1 MIVCPNCGAANN
13 EGSRFCINCGGALP
27 EMQPVQP
34 QEQQQQPVYQQ
45 PVYQQPVYQEP
56 IYQQPI
62 QPMYIQPE
70 THPVQSEPAAQK
82 NGFCTA
88 GFVLS
93 LLGIFLL
100 GTTSLFGLIFS
111 IVGLISSNK
120 KNQSGKGKA
129 VAGIVMSG
137 LTIITAILVYIF
149 SVSNAFGDYFDRA
162 TDSTRST
169 RSTRTTTEETVDD
182 DSPDYEKM
190 ISKYNWITTGDG
202 SYMVFNRKNKTF
214 TYYMTYLDTSDNYY
228 SGHYTIYYGKE
239 AFNYITKD
247 LSDLGITKDEL
258 RQIIRS
264 NDMYDEDNLI
274 LICCDHEEKIT
285 GGTSQDAEPWT
296 IHYCGFYLQSD
307 QNGKTMDVLD
317 LTNME
322 AASYI
327 TFIREDQYSDYID
340 NLPTNPTTDTSAT
353 YMTEQTE
360 QTENTTSANEN
371 IVGDSISG
379 TITLTQGT
387 WDYWYE
393 ADDMDDFYTSRH
405 QRINRDTATIF
416 CVSVLAGSYDAG
428 SAKTYAEYYKSN
440 MESDG
445 GFFNTT
451 MEQTTMAG
459 YTAYTVT
466 GQYQDGMYLTIW
478 YFVDKNNRLHYI
490 SVEYL
495 GSDKASYEMVRD
507 TYRLD

>member
-13 EGSRFCINCGGALP
+13 EGSRFCNNCGGALP

-34 QEQQQQPVYQQ
+34 QEQQQQTVYQQ
-45 PVYQQPVYQEP
+45 QVYQEP
-56 IYQQPI
+56 VYQQPI
-62 QPMYIQPE
+62 QPMYIQTE
-70 THPVQSEPAAQK
+70 TQPVQSEPALQK

-129 VAGIVMSG
+129 IAGIVMSCLMI
-137 LTIITAILVYIF
+137 LTVILFVVF
-149 SVSNAFGDYFDRA
+149 SRSNAFVDLFDLS
-162 TDSTRST
+162 TDPTKST
-169 RSTRTTTEETVDD
+169 RSTRTTTEATVDD
-182 DSPDYEKM
+182 DTPDYEKM

-214 TYYMTYLDTSDNYY
+214 TYYLTYLDTSDNYY

-258 RQIIRS
+258 RQIIRN

-274 LICCDHEEKIT
+274 LICCDHEEKVT
-285 GGTSQDAEPWT
+285 DGTNQDVDPWT

-307 QNGKTMDVLD
+307 KNGKTMDVLD

-327 TFIREDQYSDYID
+327 TFVREDQYSDLID
-340 NLPTNPTTDTSAT
+340 TRPTTDTSAT
-353 YMTEQTE
+353 YTTEQTE
-360 QTENTTSANEN
+360 QTRQTENTTSANEN
-371 IVGDSISG
+371 IVGDSLSG

-387 WDYWYE
+387 WDYWHE
-393 ADDMDDFYTSRH
+393 ADGMDSYYDSRH
-405 QRINRDTATIF
+405 QRINRDTQTIF
-416 CVSVLAGSYDAG
+416 CVSVLAGNYDAG
-428 SAKTYAEYYKSN
+428 SAKTYAELIKSN

-445 GFFNTT
+445 FFNTSL
-451 MEQTTMAG
+451 EQTTMAG
-459 YTAYTVT
+459 YSAYTVT
-466 GQYQDGMYLTIW
+466 GQYQDGMYLTVW

-490 SVEYL
+490 SVEYF
-495 GSDKASYEMVRD
+495 GSDTASYEMVRD